1 MRKAGIIIAM
11 AVWIVTAVR
20 LINVNVR
27 AGEDVV
33 TAFNTIKYDN
43 VDTIIEAFGEYGK
56 SYMEDGE
63 KEEALVSIASCIGI
77 DKNYDIE
84 HNGDVI
90 TLLNRSADGE
100 VKMALNTTTEDYGT
114 YKSCTN
120 YISINMTIIGRTDCA
135 LTYKNM
141 IDDIFAAGKIDGYV
155 NMSLKGELNGA
166 VNYYERNRLADE
178 LLDILDAKV
187 VSENREND
195 LFTIYAYTGL
205 VDEYVMSAG
214 RKININIVQ
223 EYDSVA
229 NKTVIYLSTP
239 LNNLDY

>member
-11 AVWIVTAVR
+11 AAWIVTAVR

-56 SYMEDGE
+56 SYMEEAE
-63 KEEALVSIASCIGI
+63 KEEALISIASCIGI
-77 DKNYDIE
+77 DTNYDIE
-84 HNGDVI
+84 HNGNVV
-90 TLLNRSADGE
+90 TLMNCSADGE
-100 VKMALNTTTEDYGT
+100 VKMAFNTTTEDYGT

-120 YISINMTIIGRTDCA
+120 YISINMTIYGRTDCA

-141 IDDIFAAGKIDGYV
+141 IDDIFAAGKIDSYV
-155 NMSLKGELNGA
+155 NMSLKGEKNGA